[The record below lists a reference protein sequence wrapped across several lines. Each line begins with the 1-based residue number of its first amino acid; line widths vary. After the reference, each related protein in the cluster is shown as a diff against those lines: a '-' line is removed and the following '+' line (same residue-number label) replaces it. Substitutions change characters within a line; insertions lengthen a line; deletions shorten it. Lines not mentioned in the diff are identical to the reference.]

1 MKKTKKKEKAALK
14 LNGVQQRLVEE
25 NIPFAMNLGK
35 SYAAVGRLKGVPV
48 EDLQQEAC
56 IGLCAAAKKYDA
68 RQGVKFS
75 TYAFLWCKKYI
86 LKAISDETLKCEY
99 DTEVADTVEDE
110 DDTMLAEQRK
120 TKVEAMMSVLD
131 RHEKKVICLM
141 FGFEGEEKTMKE
153 VASKMR
159 LQQTRVRQIYNK
171 ALNKLE
177 MYGNC

>member
-1 MKKTKKKEKAALK
+1 M
-14 LNGVQQRLVEE
+14 
-25 NIPFAMNLGK
+25 
-35 SYAAVGRLKGVPV
+35 
-48 EDLQQEAC
+48 
-56 IGLCAAAKKYDA
+56 
-68 RQGVKFS
+68 
-75 TYAFLWCKKYI
+75 
-86 LKAISDETLKCEY
+86 KCEY
-99 DTEVADTVEDE
+99 DTVVADTVEDE
-110 DDTMLAEQRK
+110 DDTKLAEQRK